1 MFEILKIHGIEL
13 KYPEEWV
20 IHPITKLERLRG
32 ELAFSLNIQN
42 ATPTL
47 MLSWKPLEQSK
58 RKYNSAEEQA
68 EATIKIMRK
77 DGSLKSLEI
86 INHEEIEINGHK
98 AAFYN
103 IKVTLYKPALIMIK
117 PKFTVKIVKF
127 VMLFCEESDRSIT
140 IYSETEETE
149 GEKEDLFKEI
159 LSSLICHQPKI
170 LNRNK

>member
-32 ELAFSLNIQN
+32 ELAFSLNIQK

-58 RKYNSAEEQA
+58 RKYNS
-68 EATIKIMRK
+68 T
-77 DGSLKSLEI
+77 
-86 INHEEIEINGHK
+86 

-103 IKVTLYKPALIMIK
+103 VKVTLYKPALIMVK

-127 VMLFCEESDRSIT
+127 AMLFCEESDRSII

-149 GEKEDLFKEI
+149 EKEDLFKEI

-170 LNRNK
+170 LNK

>member
-1 MFEILKIHGIEL
+1 MFETLRIHGIML
-13 KYPEEWV
+13 KHPEEWV
-20 IHPITKLERLRG
+20 IHPIIKLERLKG
-32 ELAFSLNIQN
+32 EVAFSSSDQKT
-42 ATPTL
+42 ATPKL

-58 RKYNSAEEQA
+58 RKYNSAKEQA
-68 EATIKIMRK
+68 ESTIKMMKK
-77 DGSLKSLEI
+77 DASLKSLEI

-103 IKVTLYKPALIMIK
+103 VKVTLYKPALIMVK

-127 VMLFCEESDRSIT
+127 AMLFCEESDRSIT

-149 GEKEDLFKEI
+149 EKEDLFEEI

-170 LNRNK
+170 LNK